1 LKGLKKISFIYFI
14 LFAAIACVRQAPQLP
29 ANKAIESDSVGMAI
43 QNANQRLIAGE
54 DSILAT
60 YVSTRT
66 EKFQKTSS
74 GLWIYTERTAKAT
87 KLKNGDNCKIKYH
100 IYSLTDSLLD
110 QKTESIIIGKK
121 QVINGIE
128 EAILLMNNSD
138 SAILIL
144 PWYLGYGMKGNEYVP
159 PYTSVVVKLQILK

>member
-1 LKGLKKISFIYFI
+1 MKLHIII
-14 LFAAIACVRQAPQLP
+14 LFLFAVIACIRQAPQLP
-29 ANKAIESDSVGMAI
+29 ANKAIESDSIGMAI
-43 QNANQRLIAGE
+43 QTSNQRLITGE
-54 DSILAT
+54 DSIIAS

-74 GLWIYTERTAKAT
+74 GLWIYSEKTAKTT
-87 KLKNGDNCKIKYH
+87 KLKNGDNCKIKYS
-100 IYSLTDSLLD
+100 IYSYTDSLLY
-110 QKTESIIIGKK
+110 QKTEFIIIGKK

-144 PWYLGYGMKGNEYVP
+144 PWYLGYGMKGNENVP
-159 PYTSVVVKLQILK
+159 PYTSVVVKLEILK

>member
-1 LKGLKKISFIYFI
+1 LKLHIII
-14 LFAAIACVRQAPQLP
+14 LFLFAVIACIRQAPQLP
-29 ANKAIESDSVGMAI
+29 ANKAIESDSIGMAI
-43 QNANQRLIAGE
+43 QTSNQRLITGE
-54 DSILAT
+54 DSIIAS

-74 GLWIYTERTAKAT
+74 GLWIYSEKTAKTT
-87 KLKNGDNCKIKYH
+87 KLKNGDNCKIKYS
-100 IYSLTDSLLD
+100 IYSYTDSLLY
-110 QKTESIIIGKK
+110 QKTEFIIIGKK

-144 PWYLGYGMKGNEYVP
+144 PWYLGYGMKGNENVP
-159 PYTSVVVKLQILK
+159 PYTSVVVKLEILK